1 MEKEYFI
8 QNQVLNL
15 KEIGKKIMLK
25 KDMLNLKMKIKFILK
40 M

>member
-15 KEIGKKIMLK
+15 KEFGKKIMLK
-25 KDMLNLKMKIKFILK
+25 KDMLNLKMGIKFILK